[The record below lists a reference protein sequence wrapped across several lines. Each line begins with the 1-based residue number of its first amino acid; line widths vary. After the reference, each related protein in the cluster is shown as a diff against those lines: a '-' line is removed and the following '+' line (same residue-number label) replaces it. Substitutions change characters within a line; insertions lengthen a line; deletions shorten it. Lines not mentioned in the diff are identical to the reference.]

1 MNFQTPTSRR
11 WASLAIVLAL
21 AVVLSVPAGAAISQ
35 KEANE
40 RMALSTEVLGEI
52 INIPE
57 QGIPTSVLTGAKGL
71 IIIPHMVKG
80 GFILAANRG
89 HGVIIHRLPN
99 GAWSDPTF
107 CTITGGSVGFQIGG
121 QATDLILVVNN
132 EKGFQALLSDNFKF
146 GGQASVAAGPVG
158 RDASA
163 GTDAKLSAEI
173 YSYSR
178 TKGVFAGISLEGAG
192 LTMDSD
198 ANTAFYG
205 KPVDPKQLVSR
216 HSKPY
221 PAAAQGL
228 LKLLKPY
235 TPAK

>member
-1 MNFQTPTSRR
+1 MISTTGNRR
-11 WASLAIVLAL
+11 LGVALVIVAAL
-21 AVVLSVPAGAAISQ
+21 ITAFGLPAAGAIDN

-40 RMALSTEVLGEI
+40 RMTNSIEVLGEI

-57 QGIPTSVLTGAKGL
+57 HGIPKSVLSSCRGL
-71 IIIPHMVKG
+71 IVIPHMVKG
-80 GFILAANRG
+80 GFIVAANRG
-89 HGVIIHRLPN
+89 HGIMIHRLPS
-99 GAWSDPTF
+99 GQWSDPSF

-178 TKGVFAGISLEGAG
+178 TKGVFAGVSLEGAG
-192 LTMDSD
+192 LTVDAD

-205 KPVDPKQLVSR
+205 KAVDAKQVVQR

-221 PAAAQGL
+221 PAAALDL

-235 TPAK
+235 SAGK

>member
-1 MNFQTPTSRR
+1 MNFRTACLRR
-11 WASLAIVLAL
+11 LAGLLVLPALIAS
-21 AVVLSVPAGAAISQ
+21 LSVPARAAINQ

-40 RMALSTEVLGEI
+40 RMALSIEVLGEI

-57 QGIPTSVLTGAKGL
+57 QGIPKSVLTKAKGL

-80 GFILAANRG
+80 GFIVAANRG
-89 HGVIIHRLPN
+89 HGVIIHRLAN

-163 GTDAKLSAEI
+163 GTNATLQAEI

-178 TKGVFAGISLEGAG
+178 SKGVFAGVSLEGAG
-192 LTMDSD
+192 LTIDSD

-205 KPVDPKQLVSR
+205 KPVDAKQVVASQ
-216 HSKPY
+216 SKPY

-235 TPAK
+235 TKGK